1 MYNVVGCGI
10 FANYLSLG
18 TVRGNYKSRSWGTI
32 TVRNSCGRGLTVAIN
47 NRKRSLILCSMLN
60 RNCPFFFFS
69 LLEGGR
75 EEDGWNLIEDPIDD
89 CSKFKLY
96 RLLIFTRRRITRF
109 ENIGNFSKWILFT
122 VRRIRKGDSK
132 ESLNYSSKNFFS
144 TGYFRR
150 EWKETEF
157 CSFRGLLLQE
167 GHDVVRMTRAA
178 ERGTPH
184 VGTKTLLRRAC
195 PHNGRAYVYFFSAT
209 MLLPRPVTKRKL
221 HLTSSSKGNLK
232 LARVS
237 ETTWNH

>member
-1 MYNVVGCGI
+1 MLDVKSKLSI
-10 FANYLSLG
+10 FLLYL
-18 TVRGNYKSRSWGTI
+18 
-32 TVRNSCGRGLTVAIN
+32 
-47 NRKRSLILCSMLN
+47 
-60 RNCPFFFFS
+60 FFS
-69 LLEGGR
+69 VEGGR
-75 EEDGWNLIEDPIDD
+75 
-89 CSKFKLY
+89 K
-96 RLLIFTRRRITRF
+96 RRIASVLAARWKITRF
-109 ENIGNFSKWILFT
+109 ENIENFLSEFFSLRLKD
-122 VRRIRKGDSK
+122 REGDSK

-167 GHDVVRMTRAA
+167 GHDVVWMTRAA
-178 ERGTPH
+178 ERGMPH

-195 PHNGRAYVYFFSAT
+195 PHNGRAYVYFFFSAT